1 MSSYWKRKKLTQAQ
15 YDGIKNELPFD
26 ELINIDDTSIAL
38 GNVQFSGGGGSSDAT
53 YLTATDETATLP
65 NSIDLGSI
73 GVNGIANVLVS
84 TPFEG
89 TATVSAVPK
98 VNGSW
103 LIANSSGV
111 VEFNRTL
118 NSGNSDLTL
127 ISGVGT
133 TSISADNIGLAT
145 SDLTVT
151 YSMGANGVVVQTSN
165 PTQAI
170 TLTTTDVS
178 SDINLF
184 SGNAITSNCVSS
196 STTCTGN
203 HGVTA
208 VQSQLRNADSTVT
221 STISNTGLLV
231 QTTGAAQDI
240 SFLTGAG
247 SSNIGLLSAGNI
259 GISGGDISISAAGI
273 LALDAPSVTIPNIAT
288 GTGTDLVRDGTN
300 QILLKTSS
308 RRYKENITDLTFD
321 SSKILDLNAKSFNY
335 KTQPG
340 LETFGW
346 IAEEVDEV
354 LPNLVTRNSENE
366 IESVRY
372 SEAIVLLVE
381 EVKKLREKV
390 IALEAKNV

>member
-26 ELINIDDTSIAL
+26 ELINIDDTSLAM
-38 GNVQFSGGGGSSDAT
+38 GNVQFSGGAGVADAT
-53 YLTATDETATLP
+53 VLTATDETATLP
-65 NSIDLGSI
+65 NSIDLGAL
-73 GVNGIANVLVS
+73 GTNAVANVLIS
-84 TPFEG
+84 TPTAG
-89 TATVSAVPK
+89 TATLSAAPK
-98 VNGSW
+98 LNGSW
-103 LIANSSGV
+103 LITNSSGA

-118 NSGNSDLTL
+118 NSGNNDLTL
-127 ISGVGT
+127 ISGTGT
-133 TSISADNIGLAT
+133 VNLTGDNIGLAT
-145 SDLTVT
+145 SDLSVT
-151 YSMGANGVVVQTSN
+151 YGMGANGVVIQTTD

-170 TLTTTDVS
+170 TMTTIDTSSDMNFFSAGDLRFNGVDSTTT
-178 SDINLF
+178 L
-184 SGNAITSNCVSS
+184 
-196 STTCTGN
+196 TGN
-203 HGVTA
+203 MNLTA
-208 VQSQLRNADSTVT
+208 VQSQLKNADSTVT

-231 QTTGAAQDI
+231 QTTGPAQDI

-259 GISGGDISISAAGI
+259 GISGGDISITAAGI
-273 LALDAPSVTIPNIAT
+273 LALDGPSVTLPGIST

-390 IALEAKNV
+390 IALEARNV